1 MSYAILAGLVLWLIW
16 RGFAHLTDETE
27 KLGSRLERLEERVKR
42 LATPATERSAEILP
56 PVAPRPAAPVPPPP
70 APAPTPTPAQLQAAP
85 ESWALT
91 RRQIKGVL
99 QRSGIGAADWET
111 VIGGK
116 WLNKIGIVVLVVGVA
131 LFLGYSLRY
140 MGPWGRV
147 GTGALSGLALLIGGV
162 LLQRIPRYTL
172 FAKPLV
178 GGGWALLY
186 FTAYAAHNV
195 SAAKVIAAPVW
206 GLSLLGAVAAAMIL
220 HSLQY
225 RSEVATGLAYVL
237 GFVTVAI
244 SPITEFTLVMAPCLT
259 AKVVISIA
267 TFLRL

>member
-1 MSYAILAGLVLWLIW
+1 
-16 RGFAHLTDETE
+16 
-27 KLGSRLERLEERVKR
+27 
-42 LATPATERSAEILP
+42 
-56 PVAPRPAAPVPPPP
+56 PPPP

-147 GTGALSGLALLIGGV
+147 GTGGFSGLALLIGGV
-162 LLQRIPRYTL
+162 LLQRVKKYAL

-195 SAAKVIAAPVW
+195 SAAKVIEAPVW
-206 GLSLLGAVAAAMIL
+206 GLTLLGAVAAGMIL
-220 HSLQY
+220 HSLWY
-225 RSEVATGLAYVL
+225 RSELATGLAYFL
-237 GFVTVAI
+237 GFITVAI
-244 SPITEFTLVMAPCLT
+244 SPITEFSLGASLVLAVSLVLIVSRTRWCSLGLFGV
-259 AKVVISIA
+259 AA
-267 TFLRL
+267 TYLNHVLWLEFRMGGFVPRPSLEIFWLGQGML

>member
-147 GTGALSGLALLIGGV
+147 GTGALSGLALLIGSV

-172 FAKPLV
+172 FVKPLV
-178 GGGWALLY
+178 GGG
-186 FTAYAAHNV
+186 
-195 SAAKVIAAPVW
+195 
-206 GLSLLGAVAAAMIL
+206 
-220 HSLQY
+220 
-225 RSEVATGLAYVL
+225 
-237 GFVTVAI
+237 
-244 SPITEFTLVMAPCLT
+244 
-259 AKVVISIA
+259 
-267 TFLRL
+267 